1 MLPSILLGHNGF
13 TSLRVK
19 GLVYVS
25 YLRGPTIKEAI
36 KGRER

>member
-1 MLPSILLGHNGF
+1 MLLSTLLEHGGF

-25 YLRGPTIKEAI
+25 YLGEPAIKEAI
-36 KGRER
+36 KGRES